1 MDILFQQGRNK
12 RGQVGFFPESYV
24 EVGSTS
30 AVSTPTSSYTDG
42 PPVGSPVS
50 VSSVGKAT
58 LGSRKYRECGLSIM
72 LFWCGGGGGGGG
84 GQSAKEVSFKV
95 AACLLGRL

>member
-58 LGSRKYRECGLSIM
+58 LGSRKYREFGLSIM
-72 LFWCGGGGGGGG
+72 LFWCGGGVRVQRKSVLKGGSECKGS
-84 GQSAKEVSFKV
+84 QF
-95 AACLLGRL
+95 